1 MAGSQEPRASASK
14 ARCCACCQLVVPGD
28 SGGTY
33 VRLQFRSLARNLP
46 AVYSWPG
53 RCTARTLNDRG
64 KTVTKPRLLKPLGLP
79 LSEKQI
85 PQVVEILESGG
96 KSKEALETA
105 TLRPR
110 QVRYQA
116 ALRPDI

>member
-1 MAGSQEPRASASK
+1 MARSQDPRASASK
-14 ARCCACCQLVVPGD
+14 ARCCAYYQLGVPDD

-33 VRLQFRSLARNLP
+33 VRLRLRSLARNRP
-46 AVYSWPG
+46 VVYSWPG
-53 RCTARTLNDRG
+53 RCSARTPNDRG

-96 KSKEALETA
+96 KSKEAM
-105 TLRPR
+105 
-110 QVRYQA
+110 
-116 ALRPDI
+116 